1 MISIRR
7 TRNWTTAAFA
17 AFAVLALG
25 TVATRAT
32 AQEVTEQNVA
42 ERIATMKTPQDHE
55 AIAAYFK
62 KQAAA
67 AAEQVKEHEA
77 MLASWKKSMSGRSLV
92 NMEHHCEGL
101 ISAYK
106 KIQKDDE
113 ALAQLHENM
122 AKAAAGK

>member
-7 TRNWTTAAFA
+7 TRIWTTGAFA
-17 AFAVLALG
+17 TLAFCALS
-25 TVATRAT
+25 TAPTFVS
-32 AQEVTEQNVA
+32 AQEVTEANVA
-42 ERIATMKTPQDHE
+42 ERIATMKTQQDHE

-77 MLASWKKSMSGRSLV
+77 MLASWKKTVSGRSLV
-92 NMEHHCEGL
+92 NMQRHCEGL